1 MLTYALSFQ
10 KMLND
15 LFFVEYFFNILC
27 VLQGAGTQREGEP
40 AEDGRD
46 H

>member
-1 MLTYALSFQ
+1 
-10 KMLND
+10 MLND
-15 LFFVEYFFNILC
+15 LFFVEYFNILC